1 MLKLNAEEL
10 NTENLAVRLGLD
22 GLSTEQQA
30 EFLLDYICSLE
41 GVFTDDVLTEA
52 GTTFDDMLDLANRI
66 NFTVKEEM
74 IDETV

>member
-1 MLKLNAEEL
+1 MKRLDAEEL

-22 GLSTEQQA
+22 DLPTKQQS
-30 EFLLDYICSLE
+30 EFFVDYICSLE
-41 GVFTDDVLTEA
+41 GVFTDEVLAEA